1 MQKQISDSRYCT
13 SVAELNVQMDWCDKY
28 EFGLAAFCG
37 AMAGFIDV
45 FFVQMPG
52 RKSAL
57 NQLTDHQVD
66 TLVKKF
72 AKFSGW
78 NPKDGN
84 ENSIASA
91 IGFLERTYTVSYTH
105 LTLPT
110 IA

>member
-66 TLVKKF
+66 TCKEF
-72 AKFSGW
+72 AEVFWVEPQRW
-78 NPKDGN
+78 NG
-84 ENSIASA
+84 EQI
-91 IGFLERTYTVSYTH
+91 
-105 LTLPT
+105 
-110 IA
+110 

>member
-52 RKSAL
+52 RKISA
-57 NQLTDHQVD
+57 
-66 TLVKKF
+66 
-72 AKFSGW
+72 
-78 NPKDGN
+78 
-84 ENSIASA
+84 
-91 IGFLERTYTVSYTH
+91 
-105 LTLPT
+105 
-110 IA
+110 